1 MTSNW
6 KIILALLLP
15 LLEHVPGILEDVPL
29 SVK

>member
-6 KIILALLLP
+6 KIILALLLT
-15 LLEHVPGILEDVPL
+15 LLEHVLGILEDVPL